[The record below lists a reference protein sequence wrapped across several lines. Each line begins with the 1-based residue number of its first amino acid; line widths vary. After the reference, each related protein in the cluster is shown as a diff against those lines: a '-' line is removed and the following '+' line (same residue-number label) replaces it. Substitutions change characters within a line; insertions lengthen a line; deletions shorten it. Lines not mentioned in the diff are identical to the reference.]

1 MSQVEELLNGIP
13 EDEIATYLARPENE
27 PHVVI
32 DENRFI
38 TVPEELKRIAVQY
51 DHDIETVTF
60 DCPRYWDGHDMS
72 KMAVYINYMRSD
84 RGKGCYPVAKVTVDE
99 SDPNVMHFDWT
110 ISQNVT
116 LKDGNIA
123 FLVCI
128 KKLNDEGYEENHWN
142 SELNDEMYVSE
153 GLECGETIAALY
165 PDILQQWYD
174 ELTKEK
180 ESGRFDGISPGIQ
193 IVDIDGGHRV
203 IITDREGTHEFN
215 VMDGDN
221 TQAHALQ
228 HGKNGS
234 DPIKPQDIG
243 ATNVCI
249 GTVDEKT
256 LALDNALTQGEY
268 NLTILE
274 SDKIEGHDYP
284 DEGTIYGKLL
294 VYINTGGTHNNSS
307 NWIWQV
313 YLNTSNYRIAY
324 RNKVN
329 SNTWSRWSHFYN
341 ESYKPTPA
349 DISAVAKTGDTMTGN
364 LTFTGSNN
372 VFLNRPDVT
381 GTWNKGMLMKNI
393 DGSVIL
399 GGVRFYGS
407 GDDLQNI
414 WLATVGTDVS
424 KGLRVTPTGMTLNQN
439 KVYHAGDKP
448 TANELKAYDLGGNGT
463 ELENVDNLDTIVDP
477 GNYFYNPTMSG
488 IMTDP
493 SFPTLANFTMKV
505 SHPFGTSSAVKI
517 QEVYEVYGERQYKR
531 TRSADGVW
539 SEWSNPIGDIAS
551 ILDAINGEVV

>member
-1 MSQVEELLNGIP
+1 MSQVEELLNGVP

-27 PHVVI
+27 PHIVI

-51 DHDIETVTF
+51 DHNIETVTF

-72 KMAVYINYMRSD
+72 KMAIYINYTRSD
-84 RGKGCYPVAKVTVDE
+84 KVKGSYLTTDVTLDE
-99 SDPNVMHFDWT
+99 NDPNIMHFTWT
-110 ISQNVT
+110 VSQNAT
-116 LKDGNIA
+116 LKEGT
-123 FLVCI
+123 LEVSVCI
-128 KKLNDEGYEENHWN
+128 KKSNSEGLEVNHWN
-142 SELNDEMYVSE
+142 SEITEEFYVSR
-153 GLECGETIAALY
+153 GQECVETIFAQY
-165 PDILQQWYD
+165 PDLVKQFCD
-174 ELTKEK
+174 AMAAEM

-193 IVDIDGGHRV
+193 IVDIAGGHRV
-203 IITDREGTHEFN
+203 IITDREGAHEFN
-215 VMDGDN
+215 VLDGDN
-221 TQAHALQ
+221 TKAHALQ

-284 DEGTIYGKLL
+284 DEGTIFGKLL

-341 ESYKPTPA
+341 ESYKPTAA
-349 DISAVAKTGDTMTGN
+349 DVGSVAKTGDTMTGD
-364 LTFTGSNN
+364 LVMSGSNLSIN
-372 VFLNRPDVT
+372 KPDT
-381 GTWNKGMLMKNI
+381 TSGWSRGLSIKSI
-393 DGSVIL
+393 DGSTNL
-399 GGVRFYGS
+399 GGWRFRGVAE
-407 GDDLQNI
+407 DLQYL
-414 WLATVGTDVS
+414 WAATAGMDEA
-424 KGLRVTPTGMTLNQN
+424 KGLKIYLDKLLFNQN

-448 TANELKAYDLGGNGT
+448 TAADIGAATQGY
-463 ELENVDNLDTIVDP
+463 VDD
-477 GNYFYNPTMSG
+477 
-488 IMTDP
+488 
-493 SFPTLANFTMKV
+493 K
-505 SHPFGTSSAVKI
+505 
-517 QEVYEVYGERQYKR
+517 
-531 TRSADGVW
+531 
-539 SEWSNPIGDIAS
+539 IGDIAS